1 MRVRGRCIIGH
12 ISGYPV
18 RASTSPVGYA
28 GRLPHVKRRRIE
40 CWHAVMLEREA
51 EGGSPR
57 RLRGRQQIEILR
69 RFDTKGGSL
78 SRAMIR
84 YSKRAG

>member
-1 MRVRGRCIIGH
+1 
-12 ISGYPV
+12 
-18 RASTSPVGYA
+18 
-28 GRLPHVKRRRIE
+28 
-40 CWHAVMLEREA
+40 MLEREA

-69 RFDTKGGSL
+69 RFDTKGGFL